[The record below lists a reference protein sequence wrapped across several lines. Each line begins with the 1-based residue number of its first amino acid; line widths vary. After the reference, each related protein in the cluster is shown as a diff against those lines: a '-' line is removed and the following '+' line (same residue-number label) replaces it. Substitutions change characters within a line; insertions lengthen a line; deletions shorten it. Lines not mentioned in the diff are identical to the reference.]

1 MEKSLATTID
11 SQAIEQVVI
20 GGDLS
25 KLSPEQRV
33 SYYKSVCT
41 SLGLN
46 PLTKPF
52 DYITLNG
59 KLTLYARKDAAEQL
73 RKINNISIEKPD
85 ISFQDEWIIV
95 TVAAYDG
102 TGRRD
107 SDVGVVNK
115 NDMQKNFGN
124 ALMKAITK
132 AKRRVTLSI
141 SGLGMLDETEI
152 DSIPNVKVMPID
164 DFEIIDAPKAKG
176 NGNGHEPEPLP
187 FEPKMDIETAKPV
200 THTENNGKKVRTV
213 NENLSDLGFEPEP
226 EAQIILDEAG
236 FAVNQKPVKPMPVPK
251 FEPKMSIET
260 AKDITTS
267 QGKRYGDLD
276 RKAWEAM
283 DRNITIAMRDKA
295 LTPEQRESYQYKL
308 DALAVLLNS

>member
-25 KLSPEQRV
+25 RLTPEQRV

-95 TVAAYDG
+95 TVSAYDG

-115 NDMQKNFGN
+115 NDMSKNFGN

-152 DSIPNVKVMPID
+152 DSIPNVKVVPID
-164 DFEIIDAPKAKG
+164 DLEFIEAPKPKG
-176 NGNGHEPEPLP
+176 NGNGHKHTMNENLEDLGFEPEPLP
-187 FEPKMDIETAKPV
+187 FEPKMDIETAK
-200 THTENNGKKVRTV
+200 
-213 NENLSDLGFEPEP
+213 
-226 EAQIILDEAG
+226 
-236 FAVNQKPVKPMPVPK
+236 AV
-251 FEPKMSIET
+251 
-260 AKDITTS
+260 TTS
-267 QGKRYGDLD
+267 QGKKYGDLD
-276 RKAWEAM
+276 RDAWEAM
-283 DRNITIAMRDKA
+283 QGTIQQSLGDKV
-295 LTPEQRESYQYKL
+295 LTPKQRETYQYKL
-308 DALAVLLNS
+308 DALQVLLNSDYISAADEYVDSILEEEMKKNELI

>member
-95 TVAAYDG
+95 TVSAYDG

-187 FEPKMDIETAKPV
+187 FEPKIDIETAKPV
-200 THTENNGKKVRTV
+200 THTENNGKKVRTL

-226 EAQIILDEAG
+226 EAVPFEA
-236 FAVNQKPVKPMPVPK
+236 
-251 FEPKMSIET
+251 KMSIET

-276 RKAWEAM
+276 RDAWLAM
-283 DRNITIAMRDKA
+283 DRNITIKMKSGD
-295 LTPEQRESYQYKL
+295 LTPEQREEYQYKL
-308 DALAVLLNS
+308 DALAVLINS

>member
-1 MEKSLATTID
+1 MEKNLATTID

-25 KLSPEQRV
+25 KLSSEQRV

-95 TVAAYDG
+95 TVSAYDG

-115 NDMQKNFGN
+115 NDMSKNFGN

-152 DSIPNVKVMPID
+152 DSIPNVKVVPID
-164 DFEIIDAPKAKG
+164 DLEIIEAPKPKG
-176 NGNGHEPEPLP
+176 NGNGHKHAMNENLEDLGFEPEPIP
-187 FEPKMDIETAKPV
+187 FEPKMDIETAK
-200 THTENNGKKVRTV
+200 
-213 NENLSDLGFEPEP
+213 
-226 EAQIILDEAG
+226 
-236 FAVNQKPVKPMPVPK
+236 AV
-251 FEPKMSIET
+251 
-260 AKDITTS
+260 TTS
-267 QGKRYGDLD
+267 QGKKYGDLD
-276 RKAWEAM
+276 RDAWEAM
-283 DRNITIAMRDKA
+283 DRNISIAMRDKA
-295 LTPEQRESYQYKL
+295 LTPEQREAYQYKL